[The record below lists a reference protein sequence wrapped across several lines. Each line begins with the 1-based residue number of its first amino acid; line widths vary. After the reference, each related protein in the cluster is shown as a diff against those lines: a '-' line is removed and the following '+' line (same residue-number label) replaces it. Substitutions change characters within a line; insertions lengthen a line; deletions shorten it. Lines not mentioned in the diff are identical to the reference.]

1 MAVHACSPYPSP
13 RFMERSEENDQ
24 GGWLGKA
31 LGAALQGGARKEGE
45 GFDAAFRARAV
56 KELQRIVPMDWD
68 ELTKY
73 SISRGWIKMDKAASK
88 KAGADVFKTKTLSG
102 EEEGFVA
109 SVFDT
114 YLLSLAG
121 GTKQMADNFLMKVSA
136 NEDAT
141 IEGLQFAKQMQGMSR
156 FGGYVLG
163 WDQSVGRGLRQRGLI
178 RSLDQTAEAMASEG
192 LAPGAMDALGN
203 PGEYEDIFKGIAAK
217 LQDPSQ
223 SAQGVDELIR
233 LAKRV
238 QFLDEPHMISKATLG
253 MEVAGNAWNEV
264 FINGML
270 SSPSTFVTN
279 LMGTIWTPA
288 RVLLQMGTAEVWAQ
302 TGLWG
307 SKEARIVAAEAGAS
321 LAAMQSAFNDAWQ
334 IGWHA
339 ARTETAIYQKT
350 SKGIASE
357 HINANLEAAGMDPL
371 SAQWNQW
378 VDGLG
383 GIVRLPS
390 RALLGTD
397 EFAKHL
403 AIRGEVAAR
412 GVRRAAQQGIDL
424 TDSKALQGFL
434 QKEAEG
440 AFNLHRPEL
449 WEKYKLDSIYNLQSG
464 LEEGRGRTIA
474 QVAAES
480 TFQEPNAVAKNINDL
495 LGKAPILRP
504 FMPFVRTPLNILKQG
519 FEGTGVPALFK
530 GLSITARHPTTAV
543 LEIQKELLKDPAETF
558 RIAGQIA
565 LTTALAGSV
574 YGMAMNGQITGGG
587 PGRWT
592 AGRNGKAAQ
601 DAWVAAGNI
610 PYSVKV
616 GDAAIPFDRFG
627 EPVAII
633 LRMFA
638 DLGMHA
644 AYMDGKDQEEVF
656 AGVVGI
662 ASSAWYQASFLKGLE
677 IFTKLGQQ
685 DNDMAAGQA
694 VQNWFATQTPF
705 GGLLAYVDRVGD
717 PYKGAY
723 EGASFVDMLKV
734 TEDAFGTGIFG
745 KAANRF
751 PGVGGTP
758 QLVDQLTGKPVA
770 VVPGVGPGGLNAMQM
785 AIPVLPRGQS
795 VDPVWKAVYDIKG
808 SYIEKR
814 PTGVKLTPKEQ
825 QQLNALMAKS
835 TVGGQSLQQRV
846 MAFRQRAD
854 VEQYVTSRGATL
866 TGVRT
871 GIEKELDRIIA
882 DHFDQ
887 ALLQL
892 NVSNGDVLKRSQ
904 AVEAMRT
911 LAEANDI
918 QGTQQVSG
926 QLDDLYQRAL
936 RGY

>member
-1 MAVHACSPYPSP
+1 M
-13 RFMERSEENDQ
+13 R
-24 GGWLGKA
+24 
-31 LGAALQGGARKEGE
+31 
-45 GFDAAFRARAV
+45 
-56 KELQRIVPMDWD
+56 
-68 ELTKY
+68 
-73 SISRGWIKMDKAASK
+73 
-88 KAGADVFKTKTLSG
+88 
-102 EEEGFVA
+102 
-109 SVFDT
+109 
-114 YLLSLAG
+114 
-121 GTKQMADNFLMKVSA
+121 
-136 NEDAT
+136 
-141 IEGLQFAKQMQGMSR
+141 
-156 FGGYVLG
+156 
-163 WDQSVGRGLRQRGLI
+163 
-178 RSLDQTAEAMASEG
+178 
-192 LAPGAMDALGN
+192 N
-203 PGEYEDIFKGIAAK
+203 PGEYEDVFKGIAAK

-270 SSPSTFVTN
+270 SSPATFVTN

-288 RVLLQMGTAEVWAQ
+288 RVLLQMGTAEAWAQ

-350 SKGIASE
+350 SKGIASG
-357 HINANLEAAGMDPL
+357 HINANLEAAGMDPM

-378 VDGLG
+378 IDGLG

-464 LEEGRGRTIA
+464 VEEAGGRTIA

-627 EPVAII
+627 EPVAIV

-656 AGVVGI
+656 AGIVGI
-662 ASSAWYQASFLKGLE
+662 TSSAWYQASFLKGLE

-705 GGLLAYVDRVGD
+705 GGLLAYVDRVAD

-758 QLVDQLTGKPVA
+758 QLIDQLTVKPVA
-770 VVPGVGPGGLNAMQM
+770 VVPGVGPGGLNALQM

-795 VDPVWKAVYDIKG
+795 VDGVWKAVYDIKG

-825 QQLNALMAKS
+825 QQLNALMARS
-835 TVGGQSLQQRV
+835 TVNGQTLQQRV

-854 VEQYVTSRGATL
+854 VEQYVTNRGAAL

-871 GIEKELDRIIA
+871 GIERELDRIIG

-892 NVSNGDVLKRSQ
+892 EMSNGDVLKRSQ
-904 AVEAMRT
+904 TVEAMRT